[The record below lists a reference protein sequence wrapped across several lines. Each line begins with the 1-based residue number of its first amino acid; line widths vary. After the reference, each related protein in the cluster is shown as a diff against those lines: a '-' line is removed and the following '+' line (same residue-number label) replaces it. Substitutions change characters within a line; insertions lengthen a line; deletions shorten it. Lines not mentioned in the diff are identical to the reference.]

1 MGRRYTIRRER
12 KRKKKKKK
20 KGEVGES
27 PPLLV
32 TLLYIA
38 HFWLAYM
45 RLFART
51 STAKRS
57 HPRTRDEGLSAERGW
72 WPPCRALQDEIN
84 TILCK
89 RAGLIAL
96 GKASRISGIPNKL
109 TLNAEG
115 SANPPLFPRRSADQG
130 DRTGARNAGNIYRCS
145 RNTPYPNIA

>member
-1 MGRRYTIRRER
+1 MKISFSRSAITRHEARDRSLEHELIE
-12 KRKKKKKK
+12 KRGGVAVHDSKGEEKKKKKK

-72 WPPCRALQDEIN
+72 WPPC
-84 TILCK
+84 
-89 RAGLIAL
+89 AGRY
-96 GKASRISGIPNKL
+96 KTK
-109 TLNAEG
+109 
-115 SANPPLFPRRSADQG
+115 
-130 DRTGARNAGNIYRCS
+130 
-145 RNTPYPNIA
+145 